1 MTTFTMS
8 MDPIAEKLT
17 GPGAPFEIVEEEVL
31 GQRLPVFK
39 HRFRSLPEMLL
50 DSGKH
55 GDREL
60 MVDGDRRI
68 SYREHLRMVAAVADM
83 LARDYGVAKGDR
95 VAIFAENSIDW
106 DVTFWATVSLGAI
119 AVPMNGWWTQAEFM
133 HGWQLTEPRLLLG
146 DAKRLQRLQG
156 ADIEAP
162 ILDMAQ
168 VLPAV
173 YRREAG
179 SLPQVEIDEDD
190 PALILFTSG
199 TTGRAKGALLS
210 HRTEIGLVQ
219 STRFAHACGMAAW
232 GLSLDDRPPGI
243 TLGASPFFHVSG
255 LGGVLLMTL
264 AQGDKVILYNG
275 RFDPERALSLI
286 ERERVTLWTILG
298 GMGPK
303 VLSCPRLKDYDLS
316 SVMTIIFGGS
326 PVSESVQQALR
337 EVFPNAGANPA
348 IGYGTTE
355 TGSVP
360 VGFGGEEFIDH
371 PTSTGSLNVLHQLQ
385 IRDESGRALPEGE
398 EGVIWARSAFN
409 MLGYWR
415 NPEATTEVL
424 DAQRWLCT
432 GDIGHMKDGLLYINS
447 RARDM
452 ILRSAENIYPTEIEY
467 RLDAH
472 PAVRE
477 SAVFGVDDPV
487 HGQAVKAV
495 VVLQEGARVNEQ
507 ELAQWAGQEL
517 AKFKVPEHWEFTTE
531 PLPRNAAG
539 KILKNALMRTRG

>member
-1 MTTFTMS
+1 MTFTMS
-8 MDPIAEKLT
+8 MDAIAEKLT
-17 GPGAPFEIVEEEVL
+17 GPGAPFEIVEEDVL
-31 GQRLPVFK
+31 GQRLPVF
-39 HRFRSLPEMLL
+39 RQRYRSLAELL
-50 DSGKH
+50 RDTEKH

-68 SYREHLRMVAAVADM
+68 TYRQHLHMVVTVADM
-83 LARDYGVAKGDR
+83 LAREYGVSKGNR
-95 VAIFAENSIDW
+95 VAIFAENSVDW
-106 DVTFWATVSLGAI
+106 DVTFWAIVSLGAI

-146 DAKRLQRLQG
+146 DDKRLQRLRG
-156 ADIEAP
+156 ADIQAP

-173 YRREAG
+173 YRRDAG
-179 SLPQVEIDEDD
+179 SLPDVDIDEDD
-190 PALILFTSG
+190 PAVILFTSG
-199 TTGRAKGALLS
+199 TTGRSKGALLS
-210 HRTEIGLVQ
+210 HRTEVGFVQ
-219 STRFAHACGMAAW
+219 CNRYAHAYGMATW
-232 GLSLDDRPPGI
+232 GLTLADRPVGV

-255 LGGVLLMTL
+255 LGGIVLLTP
-264 AQGDKVILYNG
+264 ATGDKVVLYCG
-275 RFDPERALSLI
+275 RFEPERALSLI
-286 ERERVTLWTILG
+286 ERERVTTWTILG
-298 GMGPK
+298 GMGPR
-303 VLSCPRLKDYDLS
+303 LLTCPRLKDYDLS

-326 PVSESVQQALR
+326 PISESVQQGLR
-337 EVFPNAGANPA
+337 EAFPNANANPA
-348 IGYGTTE
+348 MGYGTTE

-360 VGFGGEEFIDH
+360 VGFSGQEFIDH

-398 EGVIWARSAFN
+398 EGVIWVRSAFN

-415 NPEATTEVL
+415 NPEATAEVL
-424 DAQRWLCT
+424 DDERWLCT
-432 GDIGHMKDGLLYINS
+432 GDVGRMEGGLLYINS

-452 ILRSAENIYPTEIEY
+452 ILRSAENVYPTEIEY

-477 SAVFGVDDPV
+477 SAVFGIDDPV

-495 VVLQEGARVNEQ
+495 VVLQEDARVNEQ
-507 ELAQWAGQEL
+507 ELVEWAAQAL

-531 PLPRNAAG
+531 SLPRNAAG
-539 KILKNALMRTRG
+539 KIVKDALKRNDG